1 MTQVALNIQIHQDIH
16 DLAIQSNSDVIAFIH
31 GKRMLFSI
39 DLLQGMAMK
48 NMPTD
53 AATILLYCEKYGL
66 DDEYAGQD
74 PQFMLCAKNDKIAIW

>member
-1 MTQVALNIQIHQDIH
+1 MTQVAANIQIHQDIH
-16 DLAIQSNSDVIAFIH
+16 DLAIQSNSDVIAFTH

-53 AATILLYCEKYGL
+53 AATILLYCEKYGM
-66 DDEYAGQD
+66 DDEQASQE
-74 PQFMLCAKNDKIAIW
+74 PQFILCEKSGKIAI